1 MLSVNFKVLTDLDL
15 WFIILLNF
23 DFIDHGEHASAK
35 STHGARL
42 QMVRRMFF
50 RPSYCANCGEKIE
63 RVDWHLWT
71 SRRFCV
77 VCESEYR
84 GIDLI
89 PKVFTA
95 IGILGAAFGISSYV
109 GAGQAS
115 GIREPITARPFR
127 PTIEKSPST
136 APNKAALASPVDVG
150 KESVK
155 SPAIPDVGSV
165 PNSSSQ
171 SPRNSATERPNADG
185 PVYMCGA
192 QTKKGTPCSRRVK
205 GNVRCFQH
213 TGMPAMLPPEKLRV
227 S

>member
-1 MLSVNFKVLTDLDL
+1 ML
-15 WFIILLNF
+15 
-23 DFIDHGEHASAK
+23 
-35 STHGARL
+35 
-42 QMVRRMFF
+42 F

-63 RVDWHLWT
+63 RADWHLWT

-77 VCESEYR
+77 VCESEFR

-89 PKVFTA
+89 PKAVA
-95 IGILGAAFGISSYV
+95 AMGILGVAFGISNYV
-109 GAGQAS
+109 GAGQS
-115 GIREPITARPFR
+115 NGVREPIASRPFR
-127 PTIEKSPST
+127 ATVEKPPST
-136 APNKAALASPVDVG
+136 DTNKISVTSAAVPGNEAPGNAAVPKAG
-150 KESVK
+150 T
-155 SPAIPDVGSV
+155 I
-165 PNSSSQ
+165 PNSLAG
-171 SPRNSATERPNADG
+171 SPKNSVAERPNLDG